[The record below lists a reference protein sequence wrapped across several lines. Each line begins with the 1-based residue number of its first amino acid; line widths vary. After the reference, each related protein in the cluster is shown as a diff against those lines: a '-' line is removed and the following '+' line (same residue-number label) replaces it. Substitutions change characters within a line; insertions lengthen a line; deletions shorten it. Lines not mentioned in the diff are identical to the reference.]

1 MEPNNWWFVGVSPF
15 PRNIFRFHVSFR
27 GCTHFFGDFHFLK
40 KKSTAMTF
48 NIFRCGPLGAFTSAF
63 CECPENPNGAEQ
75 KWPEI
80 SRGPIFWNGPE
91 PFFKNARVGSNVLFF
106 QITLLKTNT
115 SLLKTGALP
124 QKERILSQSAI
135 FTGEL
140 LVSGME
146 ASFWSHL

>member
-1 MEPNNWWFVGVSPF
+1 MVPNKND
-15 PRNIFRFHVSFR
+15 PRYLEARFFETGQSHSSKMHV
-27 GCTHFFGDFHFLK
+27 LE
-40 KKSTAMTF
+40 A
-48 NIFRCGPLGAFTSAF
+48 
-63 CECPENPNGAEQ
+63 
-75 KWPEI
+75 
-80 SRGPIFWNGPE
+80 
-91 PFFKNARVGSNVLFF
+91 LFF

-146 ASFWSHL
+146 ASF